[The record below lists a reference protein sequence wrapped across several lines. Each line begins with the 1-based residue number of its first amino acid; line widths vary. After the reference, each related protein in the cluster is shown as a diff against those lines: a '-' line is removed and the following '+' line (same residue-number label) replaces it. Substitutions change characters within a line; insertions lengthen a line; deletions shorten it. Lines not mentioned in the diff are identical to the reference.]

1 MSDERRDPEDPG
13 PISDVDVEPVA
24 PVDED
29 VVAISRTKR
38 PELTT
43 DVADVDPG
51 SSGGRRN
58 AGVEPPD

>member
-1 MSDERRDPEDPG
+1 MTDQRRDPEDPG
-13 PISDVDVEPVA
+13 AISDVDVEPDA

-29 VVAISRTKR
+29 VVDISRSEG

-43 DVADVDPG
+43 DVAATDAG
-51 SSGGRRN
+51 SSGGGRN